1 MRFRKHIFKIF
12 RVILIL
18 LGAISLL
25 LFTLAFTP
33 VPFYAWY
40 HLGTSNSGIHRPPD
54 CIVVLGGG
62 GMPSETGLMRSWYAS
77 RIAGKFPKAQIII
90 ALPGDTADS
99 LSSVYLMKA
108 ELVERGIEAARISF
122 EPEGTNTR
130 AQAVNLLPTP
140 QPPPLQERGSILL
153 ISSPDH
159 IYRAV
164 LTFKKA
170 GFPRVDG
177 LPAFERA
184 IESDLNF
191 NSRKIGGKRWVPDVG
206 ESIAIRYG
214 FWTQLRYEQ
223 LVIREYAAIA
233 YYWIL
238 GWV

>member
-1 MRFRKHIFKIF
+1 
-12 RVILIL
+12 VLIVTGSL
-18 LGAISLL
+18 FWLL
-25 LFTLAFTP
+25 LILAFTP
-33 VPFYAWY
+33 IPFYAWY
-40 HLGTSNSGIHRPPD
+40 HLGTSNSGIHRPPE

-77 RIAGKFPKAQIII
+77 RIAEKFPKAQIII
-90 ALPGDTADS
+90 ALPGDTTDS

-108 ELVERGIEAARISF
+108 ELVERGIESSRISF
-122 EPEGTNTR
+122 EPDGTNTR
-130 AQAVNLLPTP
+130 AQAVMLFTRFSIFDFRFSKKSSLFPLPS
-140 QPPPLQERGSILL
+140 SILL
-153 ISSPDH
+153 ITSPEH
-159 IYRAV
+159 MYRAV
-164 LTFKKA
+164 LSFKKA
-170 GFPRVDG
+170 GFPKVDG

-191 NSRKIGGKRWVPDVG
+191 SAKKIGGKRWVPDVG

-233 YYWIL
+233 YYWVM